1 MNRNITIAKFTS
13 IGAFLVLLFATY
25 YLRSQVLELNTI
37 RFSSENV
44 RADERIKDMKESYP
58 LRTSEHKMQMTQY
71 DIQMKHYKS
80 MLELF
85 NTNYDEYVKRKKDH
99 FSPPRLPHKPQ
110 KPKSPELSDKL
121 AGINA
126 EFRGQQYHYFHM
138 TSKLNWVACA
148 AALALVGGLLYLL
161 MFDLEGKRIFYL
173 VVLVLS
179 FVFMIGPSFHSIM
192 SAVVGFL
199 RPPHM

>member
-1 MNRNITIAKFTS
+1 MNRNIAMAKYIS
-13 IGAFLVLLFATY
+13 IGAFLVLLFVTY

-37 RFSSENV
+37 RFSSENI
-44 RADERIKDMKESYP
+44 RADENIKDLKESYP
-58 LRTSEHKMQMTQY
+58 LRTAEHEMQTTHY
-71 DIQMKHYKS
+71 DIQMDHYKS

-99 FSPPRLPHKPQ
+99 FSPPQLPRKPQ

-126 EFRGQQYHYFHM
+126 EFRGQQFHYFYM
-138 TSKLNWVACA
+138 TSKLNWVACM

-161 MFDLEGKRIFYL
+161 MFDAEGQRIFYL
-173 VVLVLS
+173 AVLILS

>member
-1 MNRNITIAKFTS
+1 MNRNITIAKYIS

-37 RFSSENV
+37 RFSSENI
-44 RADERIKDMKESYP
+44 RADENIKDLKESYP
-58 LRTSEHKMQMTQY
+58 LRTAQHEMQMKQY
-71 DIQMKHYKS
+71 DIQMDHYKS

-85 NTNYDEYVKRKKDH
+85 NTDYDEYVKRKKDH
-99 FSPPRLPHKPQ
+99 FAPPQLPRKPQ
-110 KPKSPELSDKL
+110 KPRSPELSDKL

-126 EFRGQQYHYFHM
+126 EFRGQQFHYFDM
-138 TSKLNWVACA
+138 TSMLNWVACA

-161 MFDLEGKRIFYL
+161 MFDVEGQRLFYL
-173 VVLVLS
+173 AVLILS

-192 SAVVGFL
+192 SAIVGFL

>member
-1 MNRNITIAKFTS
+1 MNRNIAIAKYMTIA
-13 IGAFLVLLFATY
+13 AFLVLLFATY

-37 RFSSENV
+37 RFSSENI
-44 RADERIKDMKESYP
+44 RADESIKDLKESYP
-58 LRTSEHKMQMTQY
+58 LRTSEHEMKMKHY
-71 DIQMKHYKS
+71 DIQMTHYTS

-85 NTNYDEYVKRKKDH
+85 NTNYDEFVKRKKDH
-99 FSPPRLPHKPQ
+99 FSPPRLPRKPQ

-126 EFRGQQYHYFHM
+126 DFRGQQFHYFNM

-148 AALALVGGLLYLL
+148 AALTLVGGLLYLL

-192 SAVVGFL
+192 SAIVGFL